1 MGLARTRVRQRVAWK
16 LACLLGLCAVATAR
30 AESMS
35 SGSLNDL
42 SLEELANLQITSVSR
57 RSERLGDAAAS
68 IYVITADAI
77 RRSGAGSLP
86 QALRLAPNLEVAQID
101 ANQYAISARGFNNA
115 IGNKLLVLID
125 GRTVYT
131 PFYSG
136 VFWDQQDLVLA
147 DVDRIEVISGPGAT
161 LWGANA
167 VNGVIN
173 VITRSSSETQGPLA
187 SIEGGPKEGQ
197 ALARYGARLG
207 DAGHWRIYA
216 KRLARAATRSEGGA
230 AIGDAWD
237 ERQAGFRYDGSTG
250 DDAFTVQGDAYS
262 GKGQSRG
269 SPPMVFT
276 PLQVG
281 GANLLA
287 RWTRQ
292 LGADSSVEVQAYYD
306 SSRRDDA
313 VLYRPHEDISDIAF
327 QHSFAGAG
335 QQVVWGGGYRQARDD
350 LEPGLFFGFQPA
362 RRTLSWSNVF
372 MQDSVRA
379 AAALGVTLG
388 LKVERNDFTGN
399 EFLPSLRVAWKPSA
413 EQLLWTALSR
423 AVRAPSPLDRDIRLP
438 PQPPF
443 LIAGGP
449 GFDSEVANVAEVGWR
464 GQPSDDVSAS
474 VTLYQTWWERLRS
487 GQPPP
492 NAQVQNMIAGTTSG
506 LEVWGTWQ
514 VEPAWRLSAG
524 LTLLDERLRVESGS
538 TDPVGPSALGND
550 PRSQWSLRS
559 SLDVGP
565 TQELDM
571 SLRHVDVL
579 RAPRVPAYY
588 AMDLRY
594 GWRVHP
600 GWTVSFIGRNLLAP
614 SHPEFNAAPG
624 RSVIA
629 HSLLLQLEWRQ

>member
-1 MGLARTRVRQRVAWK
+1 
-16 LACLLGLCAVATAR
+16 
-30 AESMS
+30 
-35 SGSLNDL
+35 
-42 SLEELANLQITSVSR
+42 
-57 RSERLGDAAAS
+57 
-68 IYVITADAI
+68 
-77 RRSGAGSLP
+77 
-86 QALRLAPNLEVAQID
+86 
-101 ANQYAISARGFNNA
+101 
-115 IGNKLLVLID
+115 
-125 GRTVYT
+125 
-131 PFYSG
+131 
-136 VFWDQQDLVLA
+136 
-147 DVDRIEVISGPGAT
+147 
-161 LWGANA
+161 
-167 VNGVIN
+167 
-173 VITRSSSETQGPLA
+173 
-187 SIEGGPKEGQ
+187 
-197 ALARYGARLG
+197 
-207 DAGHWRIYA
+207 
-216 KRLARAATRSEGGA
+216 
-230 AIGDAWD
+230 
-237 ERQAGFRYDGSTG
+237 
-250 DDAFTVQGDAYS
+250 
-262 GKGQSRG
+262 
-269 SPPMVFT
+269 MVFT

-372 MQDSVRA
+372 VQDSIRA
-379 AAALGVTLG
+379 TAALGVTLG

-438 PQPPF
+438 PRPPF

-514 VEPAWRLSAG
+514 VEPAWRLVSS
-524 LTLLDERLRVESGS
+524 RLGPAQVARRASGS
-538 TDPVGPSALGND
+538 MIEA
-550 PRSQWSLRS
+550 RR
-559 SLDVGP
+559 
-565 TQELDM
+565 
-571 SLRHVDVL
+571 
-579 RAPRVPAYY
+579 
-588 AMDLRY
+588 
-594 GWRVHP
+594 
-600 GWTVSFIGRNLLAP
+600 
-614 SHPEFNAAPG
+614 
-624 RSVIA
+624 
-629 HSLLLQLEWRQ
+629 